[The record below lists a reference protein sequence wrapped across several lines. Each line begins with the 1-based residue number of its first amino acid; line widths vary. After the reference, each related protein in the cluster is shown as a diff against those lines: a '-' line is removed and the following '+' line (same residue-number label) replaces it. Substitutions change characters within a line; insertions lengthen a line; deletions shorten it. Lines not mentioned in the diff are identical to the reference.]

1 MHNLNCET
9 GAAHLMG
16 FQTDGMFAEYAAI
29 AWQNAILLPESL
41 PTESSAPIFCA
52 GITAFHAVDECGMKP
67 GDWFVAVGCGGLGQL
82 AIAYARAMGF
92 KTIGLD
98 ISDKTLAQSGADYAF
113 NTMTNK
119 DYVAEV
125 KKVTD
130 GGADA
135 AAVFSAA
142 LPAYESA
149 KQVLHVMGSLMVIG
163 LPSKPLTFD
172 ALDLM
177 KSLYVIKSTSTGP
190 PHKMPRAVEFTAK
203 HNILPKVEKYKL
215 DEINT
220 MIDKM
225 KSGQSTGRMA
235 VVF

>member
-1 MHNLNCET
+1 M
-9 GAAHLMG
+9 
-16 FQTDGMFAEYAAI
+16 
-29 AWQNAILLPESL
+29 S
-41 PTESSAPIFCA
+41 
-52 GITAFHAVDECGMKP
+52 
-67 GDWFVAVGCGGLGQL
+67 VGCGGLGQL
-82 AIAYARAMGF
+82 AISYARAMGF

-98 ISDKTLAQSGADYAF
+98 ISDKVLEAAGADHSF

-119 DYVAEV
+119 NYVEEIKAL
-125 KKVTD
+125 TG

-149 KQVLHVMGSLMVIG
+149 KKVLHVEGILMVIG

-190 PHKMPRAVEFTAK
+190 PHKMPKAVSFTAEHK
-203 HNILPKVEKYKL
+203 ILPKVEQYKL
-215 DEINT
+215 EDINT

-225 KSGQSTGRMA
+225 KNGESTGRMA